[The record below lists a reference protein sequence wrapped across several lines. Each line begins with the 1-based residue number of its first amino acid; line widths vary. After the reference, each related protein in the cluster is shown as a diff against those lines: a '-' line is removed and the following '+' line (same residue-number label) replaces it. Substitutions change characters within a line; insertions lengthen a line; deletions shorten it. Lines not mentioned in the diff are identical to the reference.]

1 MRWKPRC
8 LPISLSMGAISKENV
23 VVASD
28 SFWDSPAADSE
39 VGLRSPGETI

>member
-23 VVASD
+23 VVSD